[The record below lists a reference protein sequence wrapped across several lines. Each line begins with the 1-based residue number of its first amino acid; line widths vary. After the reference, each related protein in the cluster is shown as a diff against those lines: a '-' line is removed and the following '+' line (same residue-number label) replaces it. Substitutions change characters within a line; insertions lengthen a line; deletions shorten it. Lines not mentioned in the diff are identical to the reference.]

1 MSLGVGTPPHE
12 REGTSSPQVLCVDG
26 MSTLAREADGTAA
39 DPEIGEQDLHLFHEG
54 THLRA
59 YHKLGAHLTT
69 ALGRPGASFA
79 VWAPN
84 ADEVSVIGD
93 FNGWQKGRDLLR
105 RVGES
110 GLWQGFVPGIASGAR
125 YKFHLVSRLGGY
137 SVDKADP
144 FGAYHELP
152 PRTGSVVWDLA
163 YEWGDRSWMR
173 ERGRRNALD
182 APISIYEVHLGSWRR
197 SPDQPAR
204 FLGYRELG
212 PQLATHCEEMGFT
225 HVELLPVMEHPYYP
239 SWGYQCTGFF
249 APTSRYGTP
258 QDFMAFVDTLH
269 QRGIGVILDWVP
281 AHFPADEHGLVYF
294 DGTHLYEHADRRQ
307 GRHPDWGS
315 EIFNYGRHEVRSF
328 LLSSAFCWLD
338 RYHVD
343 GLRVDAVAS
352 MLYLDYSRK
361 PGEWIAN
368 AYGGRENLEAI
379 AFLRRLNEE
388 VYREYP
394 DVQTFAE
401 ESTSWPLVS
410 RPLYVGG
417 LGFGFKWDMGWMHD
431 TLHYMR
437 HDPVHR
443 KYHHNELT
451 FRTMYASSENFV
463 LPLSHDEVVH
473 MKGSLLDK
481 MPGQDRARFAN
492 LRLLYAWQ
500 HAQPGKKLLFMG
512 DEFAQGREWNHEM
525 SLDWHLLEVDRH
537 QGVLRWVRDLNHLY
551 RTERALHLRDCAPDG
566 FEWVDCGDAENSV
579 VSLLRKGAEGD
590 RPVLVVF
597 SFTPLLRTGYRV
609 GVPSDGF
616 WRELLN
622 GDAGVYGG
630 SGAGNLGGLKAEPV
644 PAHGRPF
651 SIVLTLPPLSAL
663 FLVPD

>member
-1 MSLGVGTPPHE
+1 
-12 REGTSSPQVLCVDG
+12 
-26 MSTLAREADGTAA
+26 MSTATVEGPPAA
-39 DPEIGEQDLHLFHEG
+39 DVSIGEQDLHLFHEG

-59 YHKLGAHLTT
+59 YRKLGAHLGM
-69 ALGRPGASFA
+69 AEGRAGASFA

-84 ADEVSVIGD
+84 ASSVSVIGD
-93 FNGWQKGRDLLR
+93 FNGWQKGRDPLGP
-105 RVGES
+105 VGEG
-110 GLWQGFVPGIASGAR
+110 GLWQGFVRGVTAGAR
-125 YKFHLVSRLGGY
+125 YKYHVVSRLHGY
-137 SVDKADP
+137 EVDKADP
-144 FGAYHELP
+144 YGACYELP
-152 PRTGSVVWDLA
+152 PRTGSLVWDLS
-163 YEWGDRSWMR
+163 YTWGDEAWMR
-173 ERGRRNALD
+173 ERGKRNALD

-197 SPDQPAR
+197 SPDQPDR
-204 FLGYRELG
+204 FLGYRD
-212 PQLATHCEEMGFT
+212 LAPLLADHCQENGFT

-258 QDFMAFVDTLH
+258 QDFMSFVDTLH

-281 AHFPADEHGLVYF
+281 AHFPSDEHGLVYF

-328 LLSSAFCWLD
+328 LLSSAMSWLD
-338 RYHVD
+338 RYHAD

-352 MLYLDYSRK
+352 MLYLDYSRR
-361 PGEWIAN
+361 PGEWVAN
-368 AYGGRENLEAI
+368 VYGGRENLEAI
-379 AFLRRLNEE
+379 AFLKHLNEE

-431 TLHYMR
+431 TLHYLH
-437 HDPVHR
+437 HDPIHR

-481 MPGQDRARFAN
+481 MPGQDHVRFAN

-512 DEFAQGREWNHEM
+512 GEFGQGREWNHEV
-525 SLDWHLLEVDRH
+525 SLDWHLLGVDQH
-537 QGVLRWVRDLNHLY
+537 QGVLRWVRDLNRFY
-551 RTERALHLRDCAPDG
+551 REERALHLKDCAHDG

-579 VSLLRKGAEGD
+579 VSLLRRGGEGD
-590 RPVLVVF
+590 RPVLAVF
-597 SFTPLLRTGYRV
+597 NFTPILRSGYRI
-609 GVPSDGF
+609 GVPADGL
-616 WRELLN
+616 WLERLN
-622 GDAGVYGG
+622 GDAAVYGG
-630 SGAGNLGGLKAEPV
+630 TGAGNLGGVRAEAV
-644 PAHGRPF
+644 PLHARPF
-651 SIVLTLPPLSAL
+651 SVSLTLPPLAAL
-663 FLVPD
+663 FLVPQ

>member
-1 MSLGVGTPPHE
+1 MTVTTSDRVGQPGAEP
-12 REGTSSPQVLCVDG
+12 VDPG
-26 MSTLAREADGTAA
+26 L
-39 DPEIGEQDLHLFHEG
+39 GEQDLHLFHEG

-59 YHKLGAHLTT
+59 YRKLGAHLTVR
-69 ALGRPGASFA
+69 AGVAGVSFA

-84 ADEVSVIGD
+84 AAAISVIGD
-93 FNGWQKGRDLLR
+93 WNGWQKGRDLLQP
-105 RVGES
+105 VGS
-110 GLWQGFVPGIASGAR
+110 AGLWQGFVAGVQPGAR
-125 YKFHLVSRLGGY
+125 YKFHIDSRLHGY

-152 PRTGSVVWDLA
+152 PRTGSVVWDLD
-163 YEWGDRSWMR
+163 YTWGDTGWMAG
-173 ERGRRNALD
+173 RGPRNALD

-197 SPDQPAR
+197 SPENPQA
-204 FLGYRELG
+204 FLGYRD
-212 PQLATHCEEMGFT
+212 LAPMLADHCNDMGFT
-225 HVELLPVMEHPYYP
+225 HVELLPVMEHPFYA

-258 QDFMAFVDTLH
+258 QDFMAFVDHLH

-294 DGTHLYEHADRRQ
+294 DGTHLFEHADRRQ

-328 LLSSAFCWLD
+328 LLSSAMCWLD
-338 RYHVD
+338 RYHID

-368 AYGGRENLEAI
+368 VYGGRENLEAI
-379 AFLRRLNEE
+379 SFLKKLNEE

-431 TLHYMR
+431 TLHYMH
-437 HDPVHR
+437 HDSIHR

-481 MPGQDRARFAN
+481 MPGQDQTRFAN
-492 LRLLYAWQ
+492 LRLLLAWH

-512 DEFAQGREWNHEM
+512 GEFGQGREWNHEL
-525 SLDWHLLEVDRH
+525 SLDWHLLGIDRH
-537 QGVLRWVRDLNHLY
+537 QGILRWVRDLNRLY
-551 RTERALHLRDCAPDG
+551 AEERALHVKDCAHGG
-566 FEWVDCGDAENSV
+566 FEWIDCGDAENSV
-579 VSLLRKGAEGD
+579 VSLLRRGGEGD
-590 RPVLVVF
+590 RPVLAVF
-597 SFTPLLRTGYRV
+597 NFTPVLRAGYRV
-609 GVPSDGF
+609 GVPAGGL
-616 WRELLN
+616 WLERLN
-622 GDAGVYGG
+622 GDASVYGG
-630 SGAGNLGGLKAEPV
+630 SGAGNLGGVRAEGV

-651 SIVLTLPPLSAL
+651 SVPLTLPPLSAL
-663 FLVPD
+663 FLTPE

>member
-1 MSLGVGTPPHE
+1 MTITTRAGE
-12 REGTSSPQVLCVDG
+12 RQ
-26 MSTLAREADGTAA
+26 AA
-39 DPEIGEQDLHLFHEG
+39 DPVIGEQDLHLFHEG

-59 YHKLGAHLTT
+59 YQKLGAHPT
-69 ALGRPGASFA
+69 AVGGEAGVSFA

-84 ADEVSVIGD
+84 AESVSVIGD
-93 FNGWQKGRDLLR
+93 FNGWQKGRDTLR
-105 RVGES
+105 PVGSS
-110 GLWQGFVPGIASGAR
+110 GLWQGFVPGVQSGAR
-125 YKFHLVSRLGGY
+125 YKFHVASRLGGY
-137 SVDKADP
+137 AVDKADP
-144 FGAYHELP
+144 YGFFHEAP

-163 YEWGDRSWMR
+163 YDWGDAEWMR
-173 ERGRRNALD
+173 QRGRRNALD
-182 APISIYEVHLGSWRR
+182 APGSIYELHLGSWRR
-197 SPDQPAR
+197 SPENPAG
-204 FLGYRELG
+204 FLGYRD
-212 PQLATHCEEMGFT
+212 LAPLLADHCERLGFT
-225 HVELLPVMEHPYYP
+225 HVELLPVMEHPFYP

-258 QDFMAFVDTLH
+258 QDFMAFVDLLH

-328 LLSSAFCWLD
+328 LLSSAMFWLD
-338 RYHVD
+338 HYHAD

-368 AYGGRENLEAI
+368 VHGGRENLDAI
-379 AFLRRLNEE
+379 SFLRRLNEE

-394 DVQTFAE
+394 DVQTYAE

-417 LGFGFKWDMGWMHD
+417 LGFGYKWDMGWMHD

-481 MPGQDRARFAN
+481 MPGHDRARFAN
-492 LRLLYAWQ
+492 LRLLFAWQ
-500 HAQPGKKLLFMG
+500 HAQPGKKLIFMG
-512 DEFAQGREWNHEM
+512 DEFGQGREWSHEQ
-525 SLDWHLLEVDRH
+525 SLDWHLADVDRH
-537 QGVLRWVRDLNHLY
+537 QGVLAWVRDLNLLH
-551 RTERALHLRDCAPDG
+551 REERSLHVRDCLQGG

-579 VSLLRKGAEGD
+579 VSLLRLGEEGD
-590 RPVLVVF
+590 RPVLAVF
-597 SFTPLLRTGYRV
+597 NFTPVMRTGYRV
-609 GVPSDGF
+609 GVPQGGT
-616 WRELLN
+616 WRERLN
-622 GDAGVYGG
+622 GDAQVYGG
-630 SGAGNLGGLKAEPV
+630 SGVGNLGEVRAEPV

-651 SIVLTLPPLSAL
+651 SLSLTLPPLAAL
-663 FLVPD
+663 FLLPG

>member
-1 MSLGVGTPPHE
+1 MTVTTSDRVGQPGVEP
-12 REGTSSPQVLCVDG
+12 
-26 MSTLAREADGTAA
+26 A
-39 DPEIGEQDLHLFHEG
+39 DPGLGEQDLHLFHEG

-59 YHKLGAHLTT
+59 YRKLGAHPTVRGGT
-69 ALGRPGASFA
+69 AGVSFA

-84 ADEVSVIGD
+84 AAAVSVIGD
-93 FNGWQKGRDLLR
+93 WNGWQKGRDLLQP
-105 RVGES
+105 VGAA
-110 GLWQGFVPGIASGAR
+110 GLWQGFAAGVQPGAR
-125 YKFHLVSRLGGY
+125 YKYHLESRLHGY
-137 SVDKADP
+137 AVDKADP

-152 PRTGSVVWDLA
+152 PRTGSIVWDLDYA
-163 YEWGDRSWMR
+163 WGDAGWMG
-173 ERGRRNALD
+173 GRWKRNALD

-197 SPDQPAR
+197 SPDAPQA
-204 FLGYRELG
+204 FLGYRD
-212 PQLATHCEEMGFT
+212 LAPMLADHCQDMGFT
-225 HVELLPVMEHPYYP
+225 HVELMPVMEHPFYA

-258 QDFMAFVDTLH
+258 QDFMAFVDHLH

-294 DGTHLYEHADRRQ
+294 DGTHLFEHADRRQ

-328 LLSSAFCWLD
+328 LLSSAMCWLD
-338 RYHVD
+338 RYHID

-368 AYGGRENLEAI
+368 VYGGRENLEAI
-379 AFLRRLNEE
+379 SLLKRLNEE

-431 TLHYMR
+431 TLHFMH
-437 HDPVHR
+437 HDPIHR

-481 MPGQDRARFAN
+481 MPGQDQTRFAN
-492 LRLLYAWQ
+492 LRLLFGWQ

-512 DEFAQGREWNHEM
+512 GEFGQGREWNHEL
-525 SLDWHLLEVDRH
+525 SLDWHLLGIDRH
-537 QGVLRWVRDLNHLY
+537 QGILRWVRDLNRLY
-551 RTERALHLRDCAPDG
+551 AEERALHVKDCAHGG
-566 FEWVDCGDAENSV
+566 FEWIDCGDAENSV
-579 VSLLRKGAEGD
+579 VSLLRRGGEGD
-590 RPVLVVF
+590 RPVLAVF
-597 SFTPLLRTGYRV
+597 NFTPVLRTGYRI
-609 GVPSDGF
+609 GVPAGGLWLERLNSD
-616 WRELLN
+616 
-622 GDAGVYGG
+622 ASVYGG
-630 SGAGNLGGLKAEPV
+630 TGAGNLGGVQAEGV

-651 SIVLTLPPLSAL
+651 SVPLTLPPLSAL
-663 FLVPD
+663 FMVPE

>member
-1 MSLGVGTPPHE
+1 METAT
-12 REGTSSPQVLCVDG
+12 RESARSPVDP
-26 MSTLAREADGTAA
+26 T
-39 DPEIGEQDLHLFHEG
+39 IGEQDLHLFHEG

-59 YHKLGAHLTT
+59 YLKLGAHLAT
-69 ALGRPGASFA
+69 ANGTAGVWFA

-84 ADEVSVIGD
+84 AASVSVIGD
-93 FNGWQKGRDLLR
+93 WNGWQKGRDTLHP
-105 RVGES
+105 VGQ
-110 GLWQGFVPGIASGAR
+110 GGVWQGFVPGVQAGAR
-125 YKFHLVSRLGGY
+125 YKYHLVSRLGGY
-137 SVDKADP
+137 AVDKADP
-144 FGAYHELP
+144 YGAYHERP
-152 PRTGSVVWDLA
+152 PRTGSVVWDLS
-163 YEWGDRSWMR
+163 YEWGDAAWMQ
-173 ERGRRNALD
+173 ERGRRNTLH

-197 SPDQPAR
+197 SPDHPDE
-204 FLGYRELG
+204 FLGYRD
-212 PQLATHCEEMGFT
+212 LAPLLADHCERMGFT
-225 HVELLPVMEHPYYP
+225 HVELLPVMEHPFYA

-258 QDFMAFVDTLH
+258 QDFMWLVDTLH

-328 LLSSAFCWLD
+328 LLSSAISWLD

-368 AYGGRENLEAI
+368 VYGGRENLDAI
-379 AFLRRLNEE
+379 AFLKRLNEE

-394 DVQTFAE
+394 DVQTYAE

-431 TLHYMR
+431 TLHYLH
-437 HDPVHR
+437 HDPIHR
-443 KYHHNELT
+443 KFHHNELT

-473 MKGSLLDK
+473 GKGSLLEK
-481 MPGQDRARFAN
+481 MPGEDRDRFAN
-492 LRLLYAWQ
+492 VRLLHAWQ

-512 DEFAQGREWNHEM
+512 GEFAQGREWSHER
-525 SLDWHLLEVDRH
+525 SLDWHLLDVDRH
-537 QGVLRWVRDLNHLY
+537 QGVVRWVQDLNRLY
-551 RTERALHLRDCAPDG
+551 REERAMHLKDCAHDG

-579 VSLLRKGAEGD
+579 VSLLRRGGEGD
-590 RPVLVVF
+590 RPVLAVF
-597 SFTPLLRTGYRV
+597 NFTPVLRTSYRI
-609 GVPSDGF
+609 GVPAGGL
-616 WRELLN
+616 WLERLN

-630 SGAGNLGGLKAEPV
+630 TGAGNLGGLQAEPV
-644 PAHGRPF
+644 PAHARPF
-651 SIVLTLPPLSAL
+651 SLSLTLPPLAAL
-663 FLVPD
+663 FLVHE

>member
-1 MSLGVGTPPHE
+1 MSASKPGEMVRRS
-12 REGTSSPQVLCVDG
+12 REP
-26 MSTLAREADGTAA
+26 E
-39 DPEIGEQDLHLFHEG
+39 DPSLGEQDLHLFHEG

-59 YHKLGAHLTT
+59 YRKLGAHL
-69 ALGRPGASFA
+69 AVRGGVAGVSFA

-84 ADEVSVIGD
+84 AASVSVIGD
-93 FNGWQKGRDLLR
+93 WNGWQKGRDGLEP
-105 RVGES
+105 VGSS
-110 GLWQGFVPGIASGAR
+110 GLWQGFVAGIQPGAR
-125 YKFHLVSRLGGY
+125 YKYHIASRLNGY
-137 SVDKADP
+137 TVDKADP

-152 PRTGSVVWDLA
+152 PRTGSVVWDLDYA
-163 YEWGDRSWMR
+163 WGDATWLQGRA
-173 ERGRRNALD
+173 RRNALD

-197 SPDQPAR
+197 SPDDPKA
-204 FLGYRELG
+204 FLGYRA
-212 PQLATHCEEMGFT
+212 LAPLLADHCLDMGFT
-225 HVELLPVMEHPYYP
+225 HVELMPVMEHPFYP

-249 APTSRYGTP
+249 APTSRFGTP
-258 QDFMAFVDTLH
+258 QDFMFLVDHLH
-269 QRGIGVILDWVP
+269 QKGIGVILDWVP

-294 DGTHLYEHADRRQ
+294 DGTHLFEHADRRQ

-328 LLSSAFCWLD
+328 LLSSAICWLD

-361 PGEWIAN
+361 QGEWVAN

-379 AFLRRLNEE
+379 SFLKRLNEE

-431 TLHYMR
+431 TLHYMH
-437 HDPVHR
+437 HDAIHR

-481 MPGQDRARFAN
+481 MPGQDQTRFAN
-492 LRLLYAWQ
+492 LRLLHAWQ

-512 DEFAQGREWNHEM
+512 GEFGQGREWNHEV
-525 SLDWHLLEVDRH
+525 SLDWHLLGVDRH
-537 QGVLRWVRDLNHLY
+537 QGILRWVRDLNRLY
-551 RTERALHLRDCAPDG
+551 REERALHVRDCQHGG

-579 VSLLRKGAEGD
+579 VSLLRQGEEGD
-590 RPVLVVF
+590 RPVLAVF
-597 SFTPLLRTGYRV
+597 NFTPVLRGGYRI
-609 GVPSDGF
+609 GVPRGGR
-616 WRELLN
+616 WLERLN
-622 GDAGVYGG
+622 GDASDYGG
-630 SGAGNLGGLKAEPV
+630 SGAGNLGGVEAVGAPL
-644 PAHGRPF
+644 HGRPC
-651 SIVLTLPPLSAL
+651 SIALTLPPLSAL
-663 FLVPD
+663 FLVPE